1 MGMKSSTTYIG
12 NKKVFADNLT
22 YYIEKK
28 GVMQKDVAEAIKIAN
43 SSVTDWI
50 KGRSYPR
57 MDKLQMLAEYFG
69 VEILDLIEP
78 RNINPEKNINQ
89 QAIEVAQ
96 DLLDNPESLNLYL
109 TIKELTPENRALA
122 QTLLENLKGGTK

>member
-28 GVMQKDVAEAIKIAN
+28 GVMQKDVAKAIKIAN

>member
-12 NKKVFADNLT
+12 NKKVLADNLT

-28 GVMQKDVAEAIKIAN
+28 GVMQKDVAKAIKIAN
-43 SSVTDWI
+43 SSVTDWV

-78 RNINPEKNINQ
+78 RKTEKIMCQ
-89 QAIEVAQ
+89 QVHEVTQ
-96 DLLDNPESLNLYL
+96 DLLENPESLNLYL
-109 TIKELTPENRALA
+109 TIKKLSPENRAIV
-122 QTLLENLKGGTK
+122 QSLLNNLTGGVN

>member
-1 MGMKSSTTYIG
+1 MKSSTTYIG
-12 NKKVFADNLT
+12 NKKVLADNLT

-28 GVMQKDVAEAIKIAN
+28 GVMQKDVAKAIKIAN
-43 SSVTDWI
+43 SSVTDWV

-78 RNINPEKNINQ
+78 RKTEKIMCQ
-89 QAIEVAQ
+89 QLNEVTQ
-96 DLLDNPESLNLYL
+96 DLLENPESLELYL
-109 TIKELTPENRALA
+109 TIKKLSPENRAIV
-122 QTLLENLKGGTK
+122 QSLLNNLTGGAN

>member
-1 MGMKSSTTYIG
+1 MKSSTTYIG
-12 NKKVFADNLT
+12 NKKVLADNLT

-28 GVMQKDVAEAIKIAN
+28 GVMQKDVAKAIKIAN
-43 SSVTDWI
+43 SSVTDWV

-78 RNINPEKNINQ
+78 RKTEKIMCQ
-89 QAIEVAQ
+89 QLNEVTQ
-96 DLLDNPESLNLYL
+96 DLLENPESLELYL
-109 TIKELTPENRALA
+109 TIKKLSPENRAIV
-122 QTLLENLKGGTK
+122 QSLLNNLTGGVN

>member
-78 RNINPEKNINQ
+78 RNINPDKNINQ